1 MSSASS
7 SSFSGSTT
15 PVKQV
20 RGRRRQGEAEQLEAE
35 EVTAEQVVAGS
46 QLPVSQVFNPSQA
59 PATATGTGSTE
70 APDVDSV
77 SESDS
82 DPEYEPHS
90 DDSGENSEVV
100 ELRRHARKFKKKM
113 RDTKSW
119 IQRDSTAPIPV
130 ELIANMEEQHPGAS
144 RSAAGAQAR
153 SSVPPAIASGSAG
166 GA

>member
-130 ELIANMEEQHPGAS
+130 ELIANMEEQVEEEEKDWCYD
-144 RSAAGAQAR
+144 
-153 SSVPPAIASGSAG
+153 SSDEDSDGQVVRRKR
-166 GA
+166 